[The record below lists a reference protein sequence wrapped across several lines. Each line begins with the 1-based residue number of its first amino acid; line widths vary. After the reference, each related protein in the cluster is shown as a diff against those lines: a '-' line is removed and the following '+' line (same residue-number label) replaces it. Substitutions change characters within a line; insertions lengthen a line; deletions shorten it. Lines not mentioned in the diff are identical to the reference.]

1 MHKRLKYLNTHF
13 YDPNYE
19 SFSYGDRPRST
30 SYKMYNVRF
39 LGPLALTVYFATYKA
54 TSYIFER
61 SASFCS
67 GYGSTDLLPE
77 GKFQFL
83 IVRSELICR

>member
-19 SFSYGDRPRST
+19 SFSYGERPRST

-39 LGPLALTVYFATYKA
+39 LGPLALTVYFAT
-54 TSYIFER
+54 
-61 SASFCS
+61 
-67 GYGSTDLLPE
+67 
-77 GKFQFL
+77 
-83 IVRSELICR
+83 